1 MVEMVLT
8 HQAQRKFGALLGGWL
23 LVAGC
28 SQTVPLAFQTHSIST
43 ESLTALQY
51 PSFLI
56 DKTTASIYRQRG
68 LTYRDQGQFEDAIAT
83 LKQAVA
89 IDPFNSYG
97 YVLLGWT
104 QHLADQGDQA
114 IETLKVALQY
124 DETNIEAMNALG
136 IAYLVQGQ
144 LEDAVATHRQ
154 AVELDEYNE
163 IAHYNL
169 SLAYQRLKDYDA
181 AIRHARRATE
191 LEAYNS
197 HTWVALA
204 LAQASRGDQ
213 AAAQAAYNRAIFRDS
228 RYRDR
233 SHLSHLIKAGLSKPQ
248 IKEVDQIRQDT
259 LEAES

>member
-1 MVEMVLT
+1 MGLT
-8 HQAQRKFGALLGGWL
+8 HQARRGFGSLLGGCL
-23 LVAGC
+23 LLAGC
-28 SQTVPLAFQTHSIST
+28 GAEMPLTFKSYALADDT
-43 ESLTALQY
+43 LTTLQY
-51 PSFLI
+51 PNFLM
-56 DKTTASIYRQRG
+56 DKTAASIYRQQG
-68 LTYRDQGQFEDAIAT
+68 LDYREQGNFEDAIAT

-89 IDPFNSYG
+89 IDPMNSYG

-104 QHLADQGDQA
+104 QHLASQGDQA
-114 IETLKVALQY
+114 IETLKTALQR

-144 LEDAVATHRQ
+144 LENAVATHTK

-169 SLAYQRLKDYDA
+169 SLAYERLKDYDA
-181 AIRHARRATE
+181 AIQHAQRATE
-191 LEAYNS
+191 LEAYNP

-204 LAQASRGDQ
+204 LAEAGGGDME
-213 AAAQAAYNRAIFRDS
+213 AAQAAYGRAVFRDS

-233 SHLSHLIKAGLSKPQ
+233 TYLDHLTKAGLTMKQ
-248 IKEVDQIRQDT
+248 VKQVNQIRQDA

>member
-1 MVEMVLT
+1 MVLT
-8 HQAQRKFGALLGGWL
+8 HQARWEFRALLGGCLL
-23 LVAGC
+23 LVGC
-28 SQTVPLAFQTHSIST
+28 GQEAPLAFQTHEIST
-43 ESLTALQY
+43 ESVTALQY
-51 PSFLI
+51 PDFLI
-56 DKTTASIYRQRG
+56 DETTASIYRQRG
-68 LTYRDQGQFEDAIAT
+68 LDYRDQGNFEDAIAT

-104 QHLADQGDQA
+104 QHLAGQGEQA
-114 IETLKVALQY
+114 VGTLKTALQY
-124 DETNIEAMNALG
+124 DEANIEALNALG
-136 IAYLVQGQ
+136 IAYLVQG
-144 LEDAVATHRQ
+144 LLNDAVATHTQ
-154 AVELDEYNE
+154 AIKLNDYNE

-169 SLAYQRLKDYDA
+169 SLAYERLKDYDA
-181 AIRHARRATE
+181 AIQHAQRATE
-191 LEAYNS
+191 LEAFNP

-204 LAQASRGDQ
+204 LAEAGGGDM
-213 AAAQAAYNRAIFRDS
+213 AAAQAAYGRAMFRDN